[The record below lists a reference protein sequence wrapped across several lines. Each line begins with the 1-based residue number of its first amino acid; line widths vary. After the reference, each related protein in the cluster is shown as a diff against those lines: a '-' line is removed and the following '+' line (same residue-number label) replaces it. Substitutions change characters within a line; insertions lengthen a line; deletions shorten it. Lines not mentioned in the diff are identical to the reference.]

1 MMLYKAAFWFIG
13 LFVLSLV
20 FEVIYPLDLDLSS
33 MRVFGILCLL
43 ASLFIASWTKYLY
56 ARHNTSYDPDDA
68 PAVLITNSIYALSRN
83 PIYIALLLAF
93 LGASIVLSLSYFL
106 PGTFLLYLILS
117 KRIIPHEE
125 EELRS
130 TFHQNYVEYESST
143 PRWI

>member
-1 MMLYKAAFWFIG
+1 MMMLYKAAFWFIG

-106 PGTFLLYLILS
+106 S